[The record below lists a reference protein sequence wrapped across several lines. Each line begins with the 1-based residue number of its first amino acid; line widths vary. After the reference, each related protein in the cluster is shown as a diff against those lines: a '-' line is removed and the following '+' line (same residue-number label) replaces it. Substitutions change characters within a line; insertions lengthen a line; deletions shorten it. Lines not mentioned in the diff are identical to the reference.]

1 MRGPG
6 GWLATWLRVLWRH
19 WPVLLSLAV
28 GAMLI
33 RGWLTELV
41 VVPASRW
48 REGLGGQLTFALLPL
63 VMLVAMI
70 LMFRVVRPSLPF
82 VGPREPT
89 EPVLRH
95 LASVVI
101 PFIGFYLTA
110 GYLDRDSDH
119 YTDRSVLA
127 AWDDVL
133 SGSTP
138 PRFLH
143 PSQAPL
149 VFLGI
154 VAAALL
160 LRWVFSLLGSARRTV
175 PGLLAI
181 YPEILWVAVIAFA
194 TNEYLTLARYWF
206 ERTRIYHWFTSRAG
220 GWDLPWL
227 TTLFPNVET
236 TLAVIVV
243 PVTSA
248 VIGTTVLVT
257 ATRPRPDE
265 PTGLRRLFPTRRGG
279 GRLAVL
285 RDALGQVV
293 RGGVGAS
300 MLFCLAFAVVG
311 AVPGY
316 LFELERLLIGPRDYG
331 TVWFGLVAP
340 LELFNEAIALV
351 LMVSLVAA
359 FVDRT
364 ARRQAAQV
372 GAPPSE
378 PADPSH
384 PAAGEAG
391 RSGPGPAGVGSAVGV
406 APVVG

>member
-1 MRGPG
+1 MTGTV
-6 GWLATWLRVLWRH
+6 GWLGTWLRLLWRH
-19 WPVLLSLAV
+19 WPVLVSLAV

-33 RGWLTELV
+33 RALLTDVV

-70 LMFRVVRPSLPF
+70 LMFRVVRPSLPY
-82 VGPREPT
+82 VGPREPP

-101 PFIGFYLTA
+101 PFIGFYLAA
-110 GYLDRDSDH
+110 GYLDSDTDH
-119 YTDRSVLA
+119 YSDRGVLA

-133 SGSTP
+133 SGATP

-143 PSQAPL
+143 PSQAPGI
-149 VFLGI
+149 FLAILG
-154 VAAALL
+154 AALL
-160 LRWVFSLLGSARRTV
+160 LRWVFSLLGSTRRTV

-181 YPEILWVAVIAFA
+181 YPEILWVAVIALA

-206 ERTRIYHWFTSRAG
+206 ERTRIYHWFTSQAG

-227 TTLFPNVET
+227 TILFPNVET

-243 PVTSA
+243 PMTALVT
-248 VIGTTVLVT
+248 GTTVLV
-257 ATRPRPDE
+257 ASSRPRRDE
-265 PTGLRRLFPTRRGG
+265 PTGLRRLFPSRKGG

-285 RDALGQVV
+285 REALGHVF
-293 RGGVGAS
+293 RGGVGAT
-300 MLFCLAFAVVG
+300 MLFCLAYAVVS

-316 LFELERLLIGPRDYG
+316 LFQLERVLIGHRDFD
-331 TVWFGLVAP
+331 TVWAGLLTP
-340 LELFNEAIALV
+340 LELLNESIALTLV
-351 LMVSLVAA
+351 VSLVAA

-364 ARRQAAQV
+364 ARHEAAGLSV
-372 GAPPSE
+372 G
-378 PADPSH
+378 PAS
-384 PAAGEAG
+384 PAATAAGTGTPLTEAT
-391 RSGPGPAGVGSAVGV
+391 PGPVGQ
-406 APVVG
+406 VVTGSRM